1 MPRIILATALLALPL
16 AACGGHNDK
25 DGTTIQFNE
34 DGVDGNV
41 SGSMDASGKIAIDA
55 PGFSG
60 SLKLPKLHL
69 DADDFDMNGVHLYPG
84 SSVTGMNINAHDG
97 GKGGDSDGAVTLTF
111 ASPARPD
118 AVQGWFL
125 DRLNKADFSVKTDGT
140 GLSGFTND
148 KKPFRLD
155 LSPDGAD
162 KAKGIIT
169 IG

>member
-1 MPRIILATALLALPL
+1 MPRIILAAAFLALPL
-16 AACGGHNDK
+16 AACGGHDDK
-25 DGTTIQFNE
+25 DGTTIQFNA
-34 DGVDGNV
+34 DGADGNV
-41 SGSMDASGKIAIDA
+41 SGGMDASGKIAIDA

-69 DADDFDMNGVHLYPG
+69 AADDFDMNGVHLYPG
-84 SSVTGMNINAHDG
+84 SSVTGMNINAHDKG
-97 GKGGDSDGAVTLTF
+97 EGGDSDGAVTVSFT
-111 ASPARPD
+111 SPANPD
-118 AVQGWFL
+118 TVRGWFL
-125 DRLNKADFSVKTDGT
+125 DRLNKAGFSIKPDGT
-140 GLSGFTND
+140 GLSGFTDD